1 MMDRIMLSRACS
13 HIILVGLILGTFFF
27 SLTSRV
33 YGYSVLSHEAIID
46 TLWGPVIIPLLLKRY
61 PHTTPQMLREAHA
74 YAYGGSVIQ
83 DMGYYP
89 FGNRFFSD
97 LTHYVR
103 SGDFIVALL
112 DQARNLDEYAFAL
125 GALSHYVADNTGHPL
140 AVNLSVP
147 IMYPK
152 LARKYGRIVT
162 FEDDPQAHIMV
173 EFSFD
178 VAQIAGAG
186 YLPKTYQNFIGFKVA
201 EPLLARAFQST
212 YGIDFDRLF
221 LCKSLTFAIYRQ
233 GASEIIPRITQIAW
247 KKKKK
252 AIRKVNP
259 NLARMRLGYRLSPE
273 NYQKVWN
280 RHYRRPEFIFR
291 RWDEADARLSLV
303 ARFLVFLIQIL
314 PKVGRLQTLEFKP
327 PTPGTQAM
335 FIHSFGITIDRYRDL
350 LAKVNVDGPAFADR
364 DLDTGKPAH
373 AGDYVLADKTYARL
387 LHNLA
392 HQHFAGVSPELRANI
407 LSFYQNLNA
416 PVATKKN
423 PKHWRELLKELAN
436 LQAYPAQ
443 QVAAQRQ

>member
-1 MMDRIMLSRACS
+1 MMDRMTVSRVCS
-13 HIILVGLILGTFFF
+13 QTTLVGLVLGAFLFFLN
-27 SLTSRV
+27 SQG

-61 PHTTPQMLREAHA
+61 PHATPEILREAHA

-112 DQARNLDEYAFAL
+112 DQAQSLDEYAFAL
-125 GALSHYVADNTGHPL
+125 GALSHYAADNTGHPL

-147 IMYPK
+147 EMYPK
-152 LARKYGRIVT
+152 LRKKYGGIVT
-162 FEDDPQAHIMV
+162 FEDNPQAHIMV

-186 YLPKTYQNFIGFKVA
+186 YLPKTYQNFIGFKVPA
-201 EPLLARAFQST
+201 PLLARAFQST
-212 YGIDFDRLF
+212 YGLDFNRLF
-221 LCKSLTFAIYRQ
+221 LCKSLTLAVYRH

-259 NLARMRLGYRLSPE
+259 NLASMRLGYRLSPE
-273 NYQKVWN
+273 NYQRVWN
-280 RHYRRPEFIFR
+280 RHYRRPQFIFR

-303 ARFLVFLIQIL
+303 ARILVFLFQIL
-314 PKVGRLQTLEFKP
+314 PKVGRLQTLQFKP
-327 PTPGTQAM
+327 PTPRTQAL
-335 FIHSFGITIDRYRDL
+335 FIHSFGLTIDGYRAL
-350 LAKVNVDGPAFADR
+350 LAKVNADGPALTNR
-364 DLDTGKPAH
+364 DLDTGKPTH
-373 AGDYVLADKTYARL
+373 AGDYALADNTYARL
-387 LHNLA
+387 LHKLA
-392 HQHFAGVSPELRANI
+392 HQHFAGVSAELRANI
-407 LSFYQNLNA
+407 LNFYQNLSA

-423 PKHWRELLKELAN
+423 PKRWRELLKELAN

-443 QVAAQRQ
+443 QLASEGP